1 MIDSFELC
9 FPLSTFLFFME
20 TLIKINLKNLYILGI
35 SWCFHFSIFSLY
47 WGHQE
52 TSINCS
58 VCLRNFGSHCY
69 CPECSQ
75 LLISCYRTYDCK
87 HFFYRT
93 YPFEPTD
100 IHRNGVHQFKTNH
113 FYCSLKNPEHKTK
126 SLHMNPPPL
135 PPPAASPIHVREGF
149 PLVYIYLV
157 FYVVFKIYNI
167 FKTFLFPFCQKI

>member
-58 VCLRNFGSHCY
+58 ECLRNFGSHCY
-69 CPECSQ
+69 CLECSQ

-87 HFFYRT
+87 HFF
-93 YPFEPTD
+93 FIEPTHLNLP
-100 IHRNGVHQFKTNH
+100 ICTGMVSINSKQIIFTAVWRTQNIK
-113 FYCSLKNPEHKTK
+113 LKACIWTPT
-126 SLHMNPPPL
+126 PPPT
-135 PPPAASPIHVREGF
+135 PCR
-149 PLVYIYLV
+149 
-157 FYVVFKIYNI
+157 
-167 FKTFLFPFCQKI
+167 

>member
-9 FPLSTFLFFME
+9 FPFSTFLFFME

-126 SLHMNPPPL
+126 SLHMNLHPPPT
-135 PPPAASPIHVREGF
+135 PCR
-149 PLVYIYLV
+149 
-157 FYVVFKIYNI
+157 
-167 FKTFLFPFCQKI
+167 